1 MRGLGLR
8 SVCFGGEAMMAAYII
23 RRLIQSLVVFLLV
36 TMAVFFVIRLLPGD
50 PILVLMSPEEMG
62 RTTEAQIA
70 ALRHEFGLDRPL
82 GVQYVYWLSDVVRGD
97 LGVSVLFRTDVTS
110 EVLRRLPITL
120 HLGLLA
126 IIISS
131 ILGII
136 LGVASAVRRGG
147 WIDTVVTVLANLGIT
162 VPSFWLGILLIY
174 LFALYFRLLPV
185 YGYTSPFG
193 NFWMSTRQMIMPVFC
208 LSVFPL
214 ATVARQTRSSMLEV
228 MGQDYIRTAKS
239 KGLTERMVVARHAL
253 KNALIP
259 IVTLTGISFRNVLG
273 GAVIIETVFNIPGL
287 GRLGV
292 SSIITKDYAIVQGV
306 VLVMVT
312 AVLLINL
319 AIDLS
324 YSFLDPRVRYG

>member
-1 MRGLGLR
+1 MT
-8 SVCFGGEAMMAAYII
+8 AYII

-62 RTTEAQIA
+62 RTTEDQIA

-126 IIISS
+126 IIISG
-131 ILGII
+131 ILGIL

-324 YSFLDPRVRYG
+324 YSFFDPRVRYG

>member
-1 MRGLGLR
+1 MI
-8 SVCFGGEAMMAAYII
+8 AYII

-62 RTTEAQIA
+62 RTTEEQITA
-70 ALRHEFGLDRPL
+70 IRHEFGLDRPMV
-82 GVQYVYWLSDVVRGD
+82 VQYVYWLSDVVRGN

-120 HLGLLA
+120 YLGLLA
-126 IIISS
+126 IIISG
-131 ILGII
+131 ILGIL

-185 YGYTSPFG
+185 YGYTSPFT
-193 NFWMSTRQMIMPVFC
+193 NFWMSTRQIIMPVFC

-228 MGQDYIRTAKS
+228 MGQDYIRTAQS
-239 KGLTERMVVARHAL
+239 KGLTERVIVARHAL

-273 GAVIIETVFNIPGL
+273 GAVIIETVFNIPGI

-324 YSFLDPRVRYG
+324 YSWFDPRVRYE

>member
-1 MRGLGLR
+1 MT
-8 SVCFGGEAMMAAYII
+8 AYII

-70 ALRHEFGLDRPL
+70 ALRHEFGLDRPM

-110 EVLRRLPITL
+110 EVMRRLPITL

-126 IIISS
+126 IIISG
-131 ILGII
+131 ILGIL

-185 YGYTSPFG
+185 YGYTSPFRD
-193 NFWMSTRQMIMPVFC
+193 FWMSTRQIIMPVFC

-273 GAVIIETVFNIPGL
+273 GAVIIETVFNIPGI

-324 YSFLDPRVRYG
+324 YSWL

>member
-1 MRGLGLR
+1 MT
-8 SVCFGGEAMMAAYII
+8 AYII
-23 RRLIQSLVVFLLV
+23 RRIIQSLVVFLLV

-70 ALRHEFGLDRPL
+70 ALRHEFGLDRPM

-120 HLGLLA
+120 QLGLLA
-126 IIISS
+126 IIISG
-131 ILGII
+131 ILGIL

-185 YGYTSPFG
+185 YGYTSPFRD
-193 NFWMSTRQMIMPVFC
+193 FWMSTRQMIMPVFC

-324 YSFLDPRVRYG
+324 YSWFDPRVRYE

>member
-1 MRGLGLR
+1 MT
-8 SVCFGGEAMMAAYII
+8 AYII

-131 ILGII
+131 ILGIL

-147 WIDTVVTVLANLGIT
+147 WIDTVVTLLANLGIT